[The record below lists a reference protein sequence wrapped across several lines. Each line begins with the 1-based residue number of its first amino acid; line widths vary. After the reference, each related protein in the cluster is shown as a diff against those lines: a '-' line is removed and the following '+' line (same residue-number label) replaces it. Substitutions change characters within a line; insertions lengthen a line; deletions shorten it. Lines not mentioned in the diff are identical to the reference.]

1 MPLANSAAEN
11 TLATLGAVCWSIQL
25 IPQIWK
31 SWRRKDTAGLS
42 TLMLFVWFVSGVF
55 LGSYCVTSNLS
66 IPLIVQPQ
74 AFCFFGCIAWS
85 QCLHYD
91 KGWSRTRATCVA
103 LLSLAL
109 GGGIEAALI
118 EGCKA
123 LQRRGNEHMNFAL
136 GVLAAIFVGGGLLPQ
151 YWEVWRYKAVIG
163 ISLVFLFVDLCGGVF
178 SVLSLIFATGS
189 FDVLASISYSAVVVL
204 ELGIFLLAAILNP
217 RYRRKQRQKAER
229 AEREREEGETT
240 VLEEGEG
247 EGNARGEVG
256 RTPKAVDGEDG
267 TGTDEEAAREG
278 GFGWLGEHHPH
289 QQHHAHRQ
297 DNSRDHSEE
306 EV

>member
-1 MPLANSAAEN
+1 MSLANSAAEN

-66 IPLIVQPQ
+66 IPLIIQPQ
-74 AFCFFGCIAWS
+74 SFCFFSCIAWS

-91 KGWSRTRATCVA
+91 QGWSRTRATCVA
-103 LLSLAL
+103 LLSLAV

-178 SVLSLIFATGS
+178 SLLSLIFTTGS
-189 FDVLASISYSAVVVL
+189 FDVLASISYSAVVAC

-229 AEREREEGETT
+229 EEAERAEGETT
-240 VLEEGEG
+240 VLEEEG
-247 EGNARGEVG
+247 DENAGGDGG
-256 RTPKAVDGEDG
+256 RTPKTVEGEDG
-267 TGTDEEAAREG
+267 AGTDEEAAREG

-289 QQHHAHRQ
+289 QQQHAHRH
-297 DNSRDHSEE
+297 DSRRDHVEE
-306 EV
+306 TV